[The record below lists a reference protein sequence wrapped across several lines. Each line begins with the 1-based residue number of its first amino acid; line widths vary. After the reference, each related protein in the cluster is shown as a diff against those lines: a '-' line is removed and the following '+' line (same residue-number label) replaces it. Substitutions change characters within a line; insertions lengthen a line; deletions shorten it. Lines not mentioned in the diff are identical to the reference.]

1 MMEILPLSIGVGL
14 VVSLLFSELFGLVP
28 GGMVVPGYMALYIHR
43 PLDVFATL
51 AAGTLAFAVVR
62 AFSTVSIVYGRR
74 RTALMI
80 LVGYLVGTG
89 LRWLLPSL
97 QGPLGEGV
105 DVIGFIIPGLLAI
118 WLDRQGMVE
127 TVSALTTVSVVVRLI
142 LILIVGPELM
152 Q

>member
-1 MMEILPLSIGVGL
+1 MEILPLSIGVGL